1 MEEGE
6 NLDQPLSPSLLV
18 EEDQEVVEESEE
30 EEEIAGTPPQRIE
43 DMVVPTSPII
53 SSQRRVLSRRR
64 GFGSQEHQT
73 RASEDGGS
81 QSSGQGRTV
90 NLNQDHPLVDE
101 PGLVDVVPGAVHHV
115 PAVSGVEETN
125 GLSYGENRIGAA
137 EEVAVI
143 GPTSFSERSTGNVP
157 GEVEAQASTSSEKNE
172 ESRPRKKRKR
182 VSEDEVRA

>member
-64 GFGSQEHQT
+64 GQA

-81 QSSGQGRTV
+81 QSSGQGRTA

-101 PGLVDVVPGAVHHV
+101 PGLVDVAPGTVHHV

-157 GEVEAQASTSSEKNE
+157 GEVEEQASTSSEKNE

>member
-81 QSSGQGRTV
+81 QSSGQGRTA

-182 VSEDEVRA
+182 VSEDEVWA